1 MTRLE
6 DIVSTATV
14 FAGSISTQQRSILE
28 RLCAAADAA
37 LLARLREDVSPEECY
52 DSFVCASAWMALSEL
67 GNARN
72 AAGVESFTAGNIS
85 VHHASGASNCLAMQA
100 EVMMAPY
107 LKDAGFQFRR
117 V

>member
-14 FAGSISTQQRSILE
+14 FAGSIDAQQRSVLE
-28 RLCAAADAA
+28 RLCAAADGAM
-37 LLARLREDVSPEECY
+37 LVRLREDLTPEECY
-52 DSFVCASAWMALSEL
+52 DSFVCACAWLALARL
-67 GNARN
+67 GGVQE
-72 AAGVESFTAGNIS
+72 AAGVESFTAGSLS
-85 VHHASGASNCLAMQA
+85 VHHAAGASNCLAMQA

-107 LKDAGFQFRR
+107 LKDAGFHFQG

>member
-14 FAGSISTQQRSILE
+14 FAGSIDAQQRSVLE
-28 RLCAAADAA
+28 RLCAAADGAM
-37 LLARLREDVSPEECY
+37 LGRLREDLSPEDCY
-52 DSFVCASAWMALSEL
+52 DSFVCACAWLALARL
-67 GNARN
+67 GGVQEAS
-72 AAGVESFTAGNIS
+72 GVESFTAGNLS
-85 VHHASGASNCLAMQA
+85 VHRGTGAANCLAMQA

-107 LKDAGFQFRR
+107 LKDAGFHFQG